1 MKRAALDPVG
11 RSVDGLPAAR
21 RWRTP
26 RSRGLTDVP
35 LASTA
40 VTERERDQGTLWSSG
55 DWDAVAQTMAS
66 IHDRLVAA
74 LAPGPGE
81 RWLDVATGTGA
92 VALRAA
98 RAGAEV
104 TGIDIAPALI
114 RVAKQKAVEQE
125 LAVVFDVGDAQRLPY
140 EDASFEVIS
149 SAHGVHFAP
158 DHARAAAELARVC
171 RPDGRL
177 GITVWRP
184 GAGIDGFAAMVAKY
198 ERPAASGAR
207 GDLGQPEYASEI
219 LGEAFELEFHPE
231 VWMQTGDSGED
242 IWRLVTGSSPPF
254 KRLVESLDPA
264 RRAEFHQ
271 DWVDYYERFRD
282 GDVVRAPN
290 EYMLILGTRRD

>member
-1 MKRAALDPVG
+1 M
-11 RSVDGLPAAR
+11 
-21 RWRTP
+21 
-26 RSRGLTDVP
+26 
-35 LASTA
+35 
-40 VTERERDQGTLWSSG
+40 TERDPDQGTLWSSG
-55 DWDAVAQTMAS
+55 DWDAVAQTMAP

-114 RVAKQKAVEQE
+114 RVAKQNAAEQD
-125 LAVVFDVGDAQRLPY
+125 LPVRFDVGDAQRLPY
-140 EDASFEVIS
+140 EDASFDVIS

-171 RPDGRL
+171 RPHGRL

-184 GAGIDGFAAMVAKY
+184 GTGGDRFAAMVAKH
-198 ERPAASGAR
+198 ERPAASPAR
-207 GDLGQPEYASEI
+207 GSLGRPEYANEI
-219 LGEAFELEFHPE
+219 LGEAFELEFHPD

-254 KRLVESLDPA
+254 KQQVESLDPA
-264 RRAEFHQ
+264 RREAFHQ
-271 DWVDYYERFRD
+271 DWVDYYESWRD

-290 EYMLILGTRRD
+290 EYMLILGTRRDRS